1 MFEHA
6 NLWVTSYITQVETL
20 AVTNQIIANS
30 SGENDQLEEKILVDS
45 TSEK

>member
-20 AVTNQIIANS
+20 AVTNQIIAS
-30 SGENDQLEEKILVDS
+30 SSDENNQLEDKILIDS